1 MKLLLIFFNN
11 QLSSDWQIKSWE
23 FATTVHIDYVMS
35 LGTKLLNYLVI
46 CPLETATWKTE
57 FLFQLSMI
65 TIAFFSQDGLL
76 INKLQARELCTSG
89 YKSKSLSSD
98 DHSRMQP
105 QVKVIIRPS
114 CHYCSSVTSSP
125 VKMLFSEASYH
136 QSSGGFCGW
145 LVEKLFLGS
154 WEKNLTSSVVRVLLL
169 I

>member
-1 MKLLLIFFNN
+1 
-11 QLSSDWQIKSWE
+11 
-23 FATTVHIDYVMS
+23 MS
-35 LGTKLLNYLVI
+35 LGTKLLRYLLI

-57 FLFQLSMI
+57 VLFQVSVI

-76 INKLQARELCTSG
+76 INKLQACELCASG

-105 QVKVIIRPS
+105 QVKVILRPS
-114 CHYCSSVTSSP
+114 CHYGSSVTSSP
-125 VKMLFSEASYH
+125 VKMLLSEASYH

-145 LVEKLFLGS
+145 FIEKLFLGS
-154 WEKNLTSSVVRVLLL
+154 WEKNRTSSAVSVLLL